1 MTKTVRLSEE
11 THEMLGRLRERIGA
25 NSYEEAIRK
34 LITRSGELTAFGK
47 DRDLPK
53 WKEREDR
60 AKFRGE

>member
-1 MTKTVRLSEE
+1 MAKTVRLSEE

-34 LITRSGELTAFGK
+34 LIARSGELTAFGR

-53 WKEREDR
+53 WKEEEDR
-60 AKFRGE
+60 ARFRGD